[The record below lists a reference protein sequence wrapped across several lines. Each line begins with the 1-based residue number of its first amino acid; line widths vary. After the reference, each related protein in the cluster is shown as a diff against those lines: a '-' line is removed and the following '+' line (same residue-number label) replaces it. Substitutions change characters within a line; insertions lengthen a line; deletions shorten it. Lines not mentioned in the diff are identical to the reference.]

1 MRYWILIAL
10 LFATGVMLLVFA
22 PERRDLTRII
32 IQSLGYGCLTG
43 SAGGFAYK
51 LRNLNVTRR

>member
-10 LFATGVMLLVFA
+10 LFATGIVLLVFA
-22 PERRDLTRII
+22 PERRDLTRVI
-32 IQSLGYGCLTG
+32 IQSVGYGCLTG

-51 LRNLNVTRR
+51 LRNSKVTRR